1 MKKIFTTL
9 TVLLVLLIAG
19 CSGGKHVQ
27 LTQNSE
33 SAYGTGNYT
42 SSLEFSEQII
52 NEREQKGKMAEG
64 QVYAIAGKSSWELE
78 QYNKSLTYLEKAR
91 QLGYSDEMMYVCLAG
106 NYRRI
111 DNLSK
116 EITALETCLKD
127 YPEGQQAAAM
137 RARLFISCEE
147 SENYELADVLWP
159 LLGTKHKE
167 EAGILEVYLNISQAR
182 ENEALSDSLAGLIL
196 EKEANNETALRWFAE
211 KYYYKAENRYQEEME
226 AYEKKRTNS
235 QYNKL
240 LEAFKTVT
248 SDFKASL
255 DYFKKL
261 YQLNPDPQYAT
272 FLGNIYT
279 RLDDEKTAK
288 YYYDRAK

>member
-106 NYRRI
+106 NYRRM

-137 RARLFISCEE
+137 RVRLFISCEE

-159 LLGTKHKE
+159 LLETKHKE

-182 ENEALSDSLAGLIL
+182 DNEALSDSLAGLIL

-211 KYYYKAENRYQEEME
+211 KYYYKAENRYQEEMD

>member
-1 MKKIFTTL
+1 MKKIYTNL

-19 CSGGKHVQ
+19 CSGAKQ
-27 LTQNSE
+27 LERIHQSE
-33 SAYGTGNYT
+33 AAYTTGNYT
-42 SSLEFSEQII
+42 TSLESSEQII

-64 QVYAIAGKSSWELE
+64 RVYAIAGKSAWELE

-127 YPEGQQAAAM
+127 YPDGQQAAAM
-137 RARLFISCEE
+137 RARLFETCQE
-147 SENYELADVLWP
+147 SENHKLADELW
-159 LLGTKHKE
+159 LLLDDQYKE
-167 EAGILEVYLNISQAR
+167 ETNILEVYLNISQSR
-182 ENEALSDSLAGLIL
+182 STDSLSDSLAGLIL
-196 EKEANNETALRWFAE
+196 EKDANNEPALRWVAE
-211 KYYYKAENRYQEEME
+211 KYYYKAENRYQAEME

-240 LEAFKTVT
+240 LKAFKIVT
-248 SDFKASL
+248 SDFKTSL
-255 DYFKKL
+255 DYFRKL
-261 YQLNPDPQYAT
+261 YKLNPDPQYAT

-288 YYYDRAK
+288 YYYDRSK